1 MKINLNKKIHTFDS
15 KINHLESKISINFE
29 NETYNHCFTK
39 LENSFIIKDEN
50 SNSNSTNSNIY
61 VSKKDNKYFAFMNGE
76 YFYIDELE
84 ESVSFGS
91 NAIEVNLDVD
101 IIKSPMP
108 GTVVKVLVENGQS
121 VKEGDAL
128 IIVEAMKM
136 ETTLFAAI
144 DGTVTEVN
152 AKEKD
157 QVDADYILIKVKK
170 D

>member
-1 MKINLNKKIHTFDS
+1 MNINLNKKIHTFDS
-15 KINHLESKISINFE
+15 KINDLESKISINFE
-29 NETYNHCFTK
+29 NETYNHSFTK

-50 SNSNSTNSNIY
+50 SNSNIY
-61 VSKKDNKYFAFMNGE
+61 VAKKDNKYFAFMNGE

-84 ESVSFGS
+84 ESLSFGNS
-91 NAIEVNLDVD
+91 AIEVSLDID
-101 IIKSPMP
+101 ILKSPMP
-108 GTVVKVLVENGQS
+108 GTIVKVLVENGQS

-157 QVDADYILIKVKK
+157 QVDADFVLIIVKK

>member
-15 KINHLESKISINFE
+15 NINNSVSKISINFE
-29 NETYNHCFTK
+29 NETFNHSFTK

-50 SNSNSTNSNIY
+50 SNTNSTNSNIY
-61 VSKKDNKYFAFMNGE
+61 VAQKDNKYFAFMNGE
-76 YFYIDELE
+76 YFYIDEME
-84 ESVSFGS
+84 ESLSFGGS
-91 NAIEVNLDVD
+91 AIEVNLDID
-101 IIKSPMP
+101 ILKSPMP

-157 QVDADYILIKVKK
+157 QVDADFVLIKVKK